1 MGAQRITVVTGANRG
16 LGRAV
21 SLAAAQRG
29 DHVVAVGRT
38 VGGLEELDDAIKAL
52 NGTSTLVP
60 LDLTDR
66 EGVNRLGASLFERFG
81 RIDGLFANAAIL
93 GPLMPLSDYPA
104 DKFLDVINTNLLAIH
119 DLYRSLYLPLKQAKQ
134 GRVLF
139 VSSGVAQNP
148 RPFWGAYAISKAA
161 IENYA
166 HIAAKEC
173 QKLNINVNVIDPGA
187 LRTGMRAQAM
197 PGEDPNSLRAPE
209 VLCPSILHLL
219 SDECDSNGEFV
230 SLRNIG
236 L

>member
-1 MGAQRITVVTGANRG
+1 MDTQRITVVTGANRG

-38 VGGLEELDDAIKAL
+38 VGGLEELDDAIRGL
-52 NGTSTLVP
+52 GGTCTLVP

-66 EGVNRLGASLFERFG
+66 DGVNRLGASLFERFG
-81 RIDGLFANAAIL
+81 RVDGLFANAAIL

-104 DKFLDVINTNLLAIH
+104 DKFFDVINTNLLAVH
-119 DLYRSLYLPLKQAKQ
+119 DLYRSLYLPLKQAKH

-148 RPFWGAYAISKAA
+148 RSYWGAYAVSKAA
-161 IENYA
+161 IENYSS
-166 HIAAKEC
+166 IAAMEC
-173 QKLNINVNVIDPGA
+173 KQLNIKVNVIDPGA

-197 PGEDPNSLRAPE
+197 PGEDPNSLRPPE
-209 VLCPSILHLL
+209 VLCPPILSLL
-219 SDECDSNGEFV
+219 GDDCSHHGECI
-230 SLRNIG
+230 SLRGFG